1 MFFPNDDPWE
11 FLNNDGSFK
20 YVNFNMITGWIA
32 LTQIPNTLIT
42 YAKLN
47 LSANDIPYNIINI
60 PNNTITGLKIIWLPI
75 EKIWNINNNALSYN
89 VNTFLN
95 GLGNFVFIDTAT
107 NIFYTAST
115 IPLNTIIFPNADN
128 TEF

>member
-1 MFFPNDDPWE
+1 
-11 FLNNDGSFK
+11 
-20 YVNFNMITGWIA
+20 
-32 LTQIPNTLIT
+32 
-42 YAKLN
+42 LN